1 MPFKK
6 DKPTWREEKKKNVPG
21 EDREMLKEA
30 EKKKESDL
38 SSDDTSYKECIDAA

>member
-6 DKPTWREEKKKNVPG
+6 DKPTWREDSKKRIPG

-30 EKKKESDL
+30 EEKKKKEL
-38 SSDDTSYKECIDAA
+38 SSDDTSYKEHIDAA